1 MYCDTALLIFLFNDT
16 ATTEIYTLSLH
27 DALPIWSKTNTGAHS
42 LMNTYISAS
51 AWPSHLLWPSLNHKK
66 VSPFTQIRPHHLLC
80 IVRTFLLELCFWIL
94 TVTVPDPRLNG
105 NLASGPF
112 GFLIEYPCDIASLG
126 AESERQDLQVHTRT
140 VHLPNDAFQTYVAPP
155 SVQLTTPP
163 LDLNLSV
170 LRPEQ
175 GELCLNNPYRHRFL
189 EKYKN
194 SLFY

>member
-1 MYCDTALLIFLFNDT
+1 MRL
-16 ATTEIYTLSLH
+16 TEGKMCVCVGGYKH
-27 DALPIWSKTNTGAHS
+27 VN
-42 LMNTYISAS
+42 
-51 AWPSHLLWPSLNHKK
+51 
-66 VSPFTQIRPHHLLC
+66 
-80 IVRTFLLELCFWIL
+80 
-94 TVTVPDPRLNG
+94 
-105 NLASGPF
+105 
-112 GFLIEYPCDIASLG
+112 
-126 AESERQDLQVHTRT
+126 
-140 VHLPNDAFQTYVAPP
+140 VAPP